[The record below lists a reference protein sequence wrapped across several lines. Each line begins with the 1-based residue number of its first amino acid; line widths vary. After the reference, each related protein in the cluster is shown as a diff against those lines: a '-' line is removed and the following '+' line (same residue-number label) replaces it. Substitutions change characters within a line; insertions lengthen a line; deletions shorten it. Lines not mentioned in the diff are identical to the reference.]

1 MNSCE
6 RYQELIS
13 RLVDG
18 EVSHDEYEAL
28 MAHMESCSRC
38 NAMYA
43 VFHDLSDLLAEEA
56 EEPLPEGL
64 HENIMAGVRR
74 SAMVKK
80 NRRMRS
86 IGLRTALTAAACAVL
101 VLFASRVL
109 APQERAESVSIRSQ
123 QAAEEL
129 LPASTAE
136 PAKPTPAP
144 EQTAAVEAA
153 PAPEAEVPA
162 PAADQVIAPEPSPAE
177 TMSAQDSFLTAG
189 SAEQEAAVPVLPE
202 APPVAAQQPVQP
214 AQPAQPEIPAAVET
228 ETVTV
233 EVAVSGESENADLGA
248 VEEKLIT
255 DASPKPSL
263 FGGLTTLFESA
274 PAAQE
279 SPAPTPGE
287 TPARTRQFTVRGREQ
302 RASLLSLL
310 GEKEEALP
318 DAEPK
323 RSVRVT
329 LIPDDAYG
337 GVESLEIHIYD
348 DSVYYVR
355 TQSDGSSRSYCAG
368 CTASALDDFFDAL
381 PAESRSGELVPAV
394 PTPTA
399 DPYAGTE

>member
-202 APPVAAQQPVQP
+202 APPVAAQQPVAPPPMTTTSHSRSIASLASWTTSTALRASGSPP
-214 AQPAQPEIPAAVET
+214 AW
-228 ETVTV
+228 VTV
-233 EVAVSGESENADLGA
+233 SATALRM
-248 VEEKLIT
+248 
-255 DASPKPSL
+255 ASL
-263 FGGLTTLFESA
+263 VTVA
-274 PAAQE
+274 PA
-279 SPAPTPGE
+279 
-287 TPARTRQFTVRGREQ
+287 
-302 RASLLSLL
+302 
-310 GEKEEALP
+310 
-318 DAEPK
+318 
-323 RSVRVT
+323 
-329 LIPDDAYG
+329 
-337 GVESLEIHIYD
+337 
-348 DSVYYVR
+348 
-355 TQSDGSSRSYCAG
+355 
-368 CTASALDDFFDAL
+368 TAS
-381 PAESRSGELVPAV
+381 
-394 PTPTA
+394 TA
-399 DPYAGTE
+399 SDWYCTI